1 MVSYVPLLFSCL
13 IISISS
19 MIPIGYSLNSCGL
32 KDYSQPTQTSDCK
45 DDNDDGYKCCYIK
58 SETKKFAYCSFV
70 PGKVDKDI
78 IEDFK
83 ESLEIEDLVVE
94 CNNQRKLSLN
104 FVYFVTFIIL
114 LF

>member
-1 MVSYVPLLFSCL
+1 MKIFLLIL
-13 IISISS
+13 IIIF
-19 MIPIGYSLNSCGL
+19 IYIKNQVPIGYSLNSCGL
-32 KDYSQPTQTSDCK
+32 NDYSQPTSASSCDVAK
-45 DDNDDGYKCCYIK
+45 SEGYKCCYIK
-58 SETKKFAYCSFV
+58 SESKNFAYCSFV
-70 PGKVDKDI
+70 PGKIDKDI

-83 ESLEIEDLVVE
+83 ETLEIDDLVVE